1 MLQKPDKLLLIA
13 LFVGMVFHGTIFFFT
28 FDATYD
34 AFVHIFFADHY
45 ARSWFEPWDNRWYT
59 GFNVTSYP
67 PLVHQL
73 TALLSFIFGLK
84 YAFIFLAIGIMQL
97 LIVGA
102 YRFSKLWTTP
112 RAAGYAA
119 IFTCF
124 SSSIVEALHLFGQL
138 PTLMG
143 IACLL
148 NALPEIYRWVRYGKY
163 FRLATGLSI
172 MAVGVT
178 SHHVTTIFGMVF
190 FVAPVMGLAVMDTI
204 IENGNKMLKSKIGIS
219 SSLISFF
226 EKGDPRYQIRIIDF
240 LKETQKKWKELI
252 LFGVCVPI
260 VMAFVFPYFYWSKTD
275 PINQVSIPH
284 GSRDS
289 FIEVPSS
296 GLMFFIIPL
305 GIILLLLPYIF
316 SRVWAKPN
324 IFIGLSFSLLLLF
337 GTGGT
342 TPIPKMML
350 GENAF
355 NILTLDRFTFWATII
370 TIPFVGELFYRL
382 LEGDFKYY
390 LREKFGEWPHRL
402 IWTFLVAIL
411 GALTIFIINLG
422 TFRPLQPATID
433 TKPIVQFLERD
444 QHDRW
449 RFMTLGFGD
458 QMAWLSAQTTAQSV
472 DGNYH
477 SARRLPEMTTRPLER
492 LENSKFKGIQGLGSL
507 QQFLTIPEKYHLKFV
522 FSNDK
527 FYDPILYFS
536 GWERV
541 QRLENGIMVWQKQDV
556 PPLPSI
562 LPQKELPKL
571 IKIWWGVMPLFAL
584 ILAFSLNFLYSWH
597 SRFRKK
603 IRYDD
608 GYLLRFINLPPI
620 KPRLLLTMGLWML
633 FLVTLTSTVIIKQG
647 LKTPN
652 DNPKSVVK
660 SYYDAI
666 DFKYFRTAYDL
677 FSPKNKPSFDDYF
690 IKLSVEDGIVS
701 SYAKLDN
708 LKIKINNLDDSTA
721 LAFVEAEWITPV
733 QQYITRNEH
742 RLNKIKGKWYLE
754 TPKFENSLPPDTFL
768 EEPVLNMHSQGKR
781 QANTAPTS
789 HDDVLDRPELKIINA
804 RLVKMDT
811 SYAVVGELQNI
822 DNYPAHTTIQADL
835 YDKFNRKLVSY
846 NVKYAT
852 IHRIMPKEVVSFR
865 VNFEATAWVSQDD
878 LDPGNFNPEEFTAF
892 RFQSEP
898 ASFKLLARA
907 VVDKNDLYR
916 SVGVQNVKINPNAIS
931 GEVINYGTEEI
942 SIPKV
947 LISYYD
953 VKGAVKWVDV
963 QFMREGI
970 RQQRKRKFEIK
981 VANFKRYKIVA
992 EGNQNDFFVN
1002 GLPNSTFYSP
1012 TQRPEG
1018 FEAYLPYYNQE
1029 KIGIKIDPYLGNP
1042 TLY

>member
-1 MLQKPDKLLLIA
+1 MLQKSDKLLLIA

-73 TALLSFIFGLK
+73 TALLSFFFGLK
-84 YAFIFLAIGIMQL
+84 YAFVLLAIGIVQL

-102 YRFSKLWTTP
+102 YRFSKLWTTS

-163 FRLATGLSI
+163 YRLVTALSI

-190 FVAPVMGLAVMDTI
+190 FVAPVMGLAVMDTVI
-204 IENGNKMLKSKIGIS
+204 QNGKVALNKQVGISHNITNILENGSVEYKISI
-219 SSLISFF
+219 L
-226 EKGDPRYQIRIIDF
+226 DF
-240 LKETQKKWKELI
+240 LKEALKKWKELV
-252 LFGVCVPI
+252 LFGAAVPF

-275 PINQVSIPH
+275 PITQVSIPH

-296 GLMFFIIPL
+296 GLMFFLIPM
-305 GIILLLLPYIF
+305 GIILLLLPYVF
-316 SRVWAKPN
+316 SRVWTKRT

-342 TPIPKMML
+342 TPIPKIML

-370 TIPFVGELFYRL
+370 SIPFIGELFYRL
-382 LEGDFKYY
+382 LEADFKNY
-390 LREKFGEWPHRL
+390 LREKLGEWPHRL
-402 IWTFLVAIL
+402 IWTFLVATL
-411 GALTIFIINLG
+411 GGLTIFIINLG

-444 QHDRW
+444 QHDKW

-556 PPLPSI
+556 PPLPSV
-562 LPQKELPKL
+562 LPKKELPQFV
-571 IKIWWGVMPLFAL
+571 KIWWGVMPLFGL
-584 ILAFSLNFLYSWH
+584 VLAFTVNFLYVWYG
-597 SRFRKK
+597 RFQKK
-603 IRYDD
+603 PSYED
-608 GYLLRFINLPPI
+608 GYLRQFIHLPEV
-620 KPRLLLTMGLWML
+620 KPRLFIAMGLWIVV
-633 FLVTLTSTVIIKQG
+633 LVSIIGTTIIKQG
-647 LKTPN
+647 LRSPN
-652 DNPKSVVK
+652 DSPESVVRG
-660 SYYDAI
+660 YYDAI
-666 DFKYFRTAYDL
+666 DFKFFRAAYEL

-708 LKIKINNLDDSTA
+708 LRINITHLNDSTA
-721 LAFVEAEWITPV
+721 VAHTEAEWITPV
-733 QQYITRNEH
+733 EQYITRNEH
-742 RLNKIKGKWYLE
+742 RVVKTNGKWYIDA
-754 TPKFENSLPPDTFL
+754 PKFENSLPPDTFL
-768 EEPVLNMHSQGKR
+768 EEPILSMHGQGKR
-781 QANTAPTS
+781 QANTEPTS
-789 HDDVLDRPELKIINA
+789 HDDVLDRPELKILNA

-811 SYAVVGELQNI
+811 SYVVVGELQNI
-822 DNYPAHTTIQADL
+822 DNYPAHITIQADL
-835 YDKFNRKLVSY
+835 FDKFNRKLVSY

-865 VNFEATAWVSQDD
+865 IDFEATAWVSQDD
-878 LDPGNFNPEEFTAF
+878 LDPGSFNPTEFTAF
-892 RFQSEP
+892 RFPSDP
-898 ASFKLLARA
+898 KTFKVMARA

-916 SVGVQNVKINPNAIS
+916 SVGVQNLQLSSSKIS
-931 GEVINYGTEEI
+931 GEAINYGTEEI
-942 SIPKV
+942 SIPKLLV
-947 LISYYD
+947 SYYD
-953 VKGAVKWVDV
+953 NNGSVKWVDV
-963 QFMREGI
+963 HFVREGI
-970 RQQRKRKFEIK
+970 RQQRKRRFDLEI
-981 VANFKRYKIVA
+981 ANFKNYKIVT
-992 EGNQNDFFVN
+992 EGNDIDFFVN
-1002 GLPNSTFYSP
+1002 GLPNKSFISNPQTEDF
-1012 TQRPEG
+1012 G
-1018 FEAYLPYYNQE
+1018 AYLLFLNQD
-1029 KIGIKIDPYLGNP
+1029 KIGIKIDGYLGNP
-1042 TLY
+1042 TIY